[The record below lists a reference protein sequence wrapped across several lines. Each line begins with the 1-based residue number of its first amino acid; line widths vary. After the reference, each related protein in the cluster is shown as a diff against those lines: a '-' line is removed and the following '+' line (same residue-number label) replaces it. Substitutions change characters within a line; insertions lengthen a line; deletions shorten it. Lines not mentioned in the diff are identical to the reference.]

1 MDWITKQSTE
11 GRSNG
16 IKWTLWKQL
25 DDLDFADD
33 IALLVHTYHQ
43 MQEKT
48 TQLEESTAKLGLSAS
63 KVKTKSTRIN
73 TTNTTPMLQ
82 TGDIEDVSSFT
93 YMGDTVST
101 TGGTDDDVKAR
112 IGKAAV
118 AFNISE
124 HNNVSQI
131 AVIQRQC

>member
-63 KVKTKSTRIN
+63 KVNEVHENKHDQYHSH
-73 TTNTTPMLQ
+73 
-82 TGDIEDVSSFT
+82 
-93 YMGDTVST
+93 
-101 TGGTDDDVKAR
+101 
-112 IGKAAV
+112 V
-118 AFNISE
+118 ADGR
-124 HNNVSQI
+124 H
-131 AVIQRQC
+131 